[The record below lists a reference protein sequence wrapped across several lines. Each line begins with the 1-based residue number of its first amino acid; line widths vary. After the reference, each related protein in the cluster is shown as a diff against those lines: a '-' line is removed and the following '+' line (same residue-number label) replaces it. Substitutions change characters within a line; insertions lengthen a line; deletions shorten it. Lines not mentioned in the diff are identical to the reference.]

1 MYHPSSSP
9 GPLDPRP
16 STLGWCLVLRK
27 WRTASQL
34 LNMSSDDK
42 RNTVIVGLH
51 KADRGTISQL
61 QARSNQQLV
70 DLCSGPLDPRP
81 STLGWCLVL
90 RKWRTASQL
99 LNMSSDDKRNT
110 VIVGLHKAGMGTI
123 SQLQAKSD
131 QQLVD
136 MCRW

>member
-9 GPLDPRP
+9 GPLDQ
-16 STLGWCLVLRK
+16 CL
-27 WRTASQL
+27 L
-34 LNMSSDDK
+34 L
-42 RNTVIVGLH
+42 
-51 KADRGTISQL
+51 Q
-61 QARSNQQLV
+61 
-70 DLCSGPLDPRP
+70 
-81 STLGWCLVL
+81 
-90 RKWRTASQL
+90 KWRTASQL

-123 SQLQAKSD
+123 SQLQARSD